1 MALQDRSGSGHVGE
15 LAVRARADDDLVD
28 GDVAALARAV
38 RVFGQ
43 VRPGDRAVDLAEVD
57 VDDAL
62 IFCVGIGLE
71 RCPGAVHAALNIGAR
86 HVVDGEDAVL
96 AARLDGHV
104 ADRQAVIDREVLA
117 TPSPANS
124 MDW

>member
-1 MALQDRSGSGHVGE
+1 MRI
-15 LAVRARADDDLVD
+15 
-28 GDVAALARAV
+28 
-38 RVFGQ
+38 FGQ
-43 VRPGDRAVDLAEVD
+43 VRPGDRAVDLAEVN
-57 VDDAL
+57 VDNAL

-104 ADRQAVIDREVLA
+104 ADRQAVIDREVLDA
-117 TPSPANS
+117 LARKFNGLVACEPTPVENAPSAP
-124 MDW
+124 